1 MLRWW
6 YETNSFVEEEAE
18 EVDADEEVEPDLPS
32 WGLTEEAEQQCE
44 YEVSDHLTEEQ
55 KSSLQQLLAAFKD
68 TLQNKRGRT
77 QVTEHSLHT
86 EGERPVR
93 LRPYRLPYVYRR
105 TVEKELNEMLKEGV
119 ISRSTS
125 EWAAPVVLITKKNGE
140 LRFCVDYRRLN
151 AISSMDSYPMPRA
164 DEMIDQLGRA
174 RFISTLDLSRGYW
187 QVPMSVE
194 SRKKTAFITPYGLF
208 EFNVMPFGLQ
218 GAPATFQRMMDQFL
232 RGLEES
238 ASAYI
243 DDVVVHSVTWDDH
256 LVALKAVLG
265 VLKEA
270 GLTVKPAKCHFAMKE
285 CCYLGHVV
293 GNGQVR
299 PDSGPDY
306 CS

>member
-1 MLRWW
+1 MVRRKVNDVNYEIDLGSRKRKRFRLFHINMLRRW

-18 EVDADEEVEPDLPS
+18 EVDADEEAEPDLPS
-32 WGLTEEAEQQCE
+32 WGPTEEAEQQCE

-55 KSSLQQLLAAFKD
+55 KPSLQQLLAAFKD
-68 TLQNKRGRT
+68 TLQNKPGRT

-86 EGERPVR
+86 GGERP
-93 LRPYRLPYVYRR
+93 
-105 TVEKELNEMLKEGV
+105 
-119 ISRSTS
+119 
-125 EWAAPVVLITKKNGE
+125 
-140 LRFCVDYRRLN
+140 
-151 AISSMDSYPMPRA
+151 
-164 DEMIDQLGRA
+164 
-174 RFISTLDLSRGYW
+174 
-187 QVPMSVE
+187 
-194 SRKKTAFITPYGLF
+194 
-208 EFNVMPFGLQ
+208 GLQ
-218 GAPATFQRMMDQFL
+218 GAPATFQRMMDQLL
-232 RGLEES
+232 RSLEES

-243 DDVVVHSVTWDDH
+243 DDVVVHSMTWDDH